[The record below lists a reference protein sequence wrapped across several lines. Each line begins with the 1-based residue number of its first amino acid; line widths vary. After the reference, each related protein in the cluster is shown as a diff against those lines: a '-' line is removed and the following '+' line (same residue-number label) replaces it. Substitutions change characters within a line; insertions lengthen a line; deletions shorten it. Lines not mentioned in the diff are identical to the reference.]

1 MNMPVTEFKSD
12 DDVRTAILEYL
23 WKAWKNPRGMDSHKL
38 KISQITSDLK
48 VKGIEKKYVIRNLQ
62 YLIETGWV
70 IEEIKESQFYTA
82 KRSIPTEK
90 KTYRVSKDG
99 IDYFEGSSKF
109 QKSNRLTGINI
120 SDIRNSIIVMG
131 DNNVIRNE
139 YRELF
144 ESLDNLGRHIR
155 INSEISDEE
164 KINYQADIES
174 IKAQLIK
181 PKPDRD
187 IVGKAWSA
195 LKAVATINGIIGFYT
210 TVAPVIQHLIH

>member
-1 MNMPVTEFKSD
+1 MPKSEFKSD
-12 DDVRTAILEYL
+12 DEVRTAILEYL

-48 VKGIEKKYVIRNLQ
+48 IKGIEKRYVIRNLQ

-70 IEEIKESQFYTA
+70 IEDIKESQFYTA

-109 QKSNRLTGINI
+109 QKSNRLAGVNI
-120 SDIRNSIIVMG
+120 SDIRNSIIVLG
-131 DNNVIRNE
+131 DNNFVRDE

-144 ESLDNLGRHIR
+144 ESSR
-155 INSEISDEE
+155 
-164 KINYQADIES
+164 
-174 IKAQLIK
+174 
-181 PKPDRD
+181 
-187 IVGKAWSA
+187 
-195 LKAVATINGIIGFYT
+195 
-210 TVAPVIQHLIH
+210 